1 MALDVS
7 LCDAFA

>member
-1 MALDVS
+1 MALDVF